1 MTQPI
6 STKPAIRP
14 ALRAADP
21 QLLERLAERV
31 RTHQPNFFL
40 FGHITSMGTS
50 VAYLLDAICN
60 RNRPKDRRES
70 FRSHFSNAGA
80 EAFGG
85 ALRMAWRAARRERL
99 VQAPHTLLLD
109 PSGLFRDY
117 FNPCR
122 RDEGHELV

>member
-40 FGHITSMGTS
+40 FGHVTSTGTA

-60 RNRPKDRRES
+60 RNRPKDRRAS
-70 FRSHFSNAGA
+70 FRSHFSNAGT
-80 EAFGG
+80 EALGG
-85 ALRMAWRAARRERL
+85 ALRTAWRAAPRERL
-99 VQAPHTLLLD
+99 RRSPHTLLFD
-109 PSGLFRDY
+109 PSRLFRDY

-122 RDEGHELV
+122 REAGH